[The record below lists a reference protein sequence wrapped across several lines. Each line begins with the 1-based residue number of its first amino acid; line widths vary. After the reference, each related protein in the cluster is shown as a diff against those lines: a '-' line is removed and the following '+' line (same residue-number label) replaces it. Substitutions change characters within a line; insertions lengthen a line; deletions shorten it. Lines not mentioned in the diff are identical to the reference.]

1 MKKLVSLILACLM
14 MVSGVVLLASCGESG
29 GKDLYAAYNKCI
41 SPYLFDDSGLPE
53 LVVATS
59 PDFSPMEFVD
69 ASKTG
74 DDKYVGFDIILAH
87 YLAKELNMKLVI
99 KPMSFDACT
108 AALEVES
115 ADLAISGF
123 SWTADRAENFLISD
137 WYVAGDNET
146 EQIII
151 TTKEN
156 EGKLT
161 TKESFD
167 SMKIGAQGGSLQ
179 ELLVKENFGAENMQL
194 YQNLDDAVEALKTGK
209 IDALA
214 VAVGNGDA
222 FISKNPDRIAVSGF
236 KFEIEDKYKNNVV
249 LLNKKDTELCEKVNA
264 ALAKAM
270 NAGLYDTWYEA
281 CQILSEIKTIDELGY
296 DENGNKITE
305 SAE

>member
-1 MKKLVSLILACLM
+1 MKKLLSVILACLM
-14 MVSGVVLLASCGESG
+14 LLSGAALFASCGQENSG
-29 GKDLYAAYNKCI
+29 DDLYAAYNKCI
-41 SPYLFDDSGLPE
+41 EPYKFDNAGLPE
-53 LVVATS
+53 LVIATS
-59 PDFSPMEFVD
+59 PDFAPMEFVD

-74 DDKYVGFDIILAH
+74 DDKYVGFDIILAN

-99 KPMSFDACT
+99 KPMAFDACT

-115 ADLAISGF
+115 VDLAISGF

-151 TTKEN
+151 TTKAN

-161 TKESFD
+161 TKESFAG
-167 SMKIGAQGGSLQ
+167 MKIGAQAGSLQ
-179 ELLVKENFGAENMQL
+179 ELLVKENFGADNMQL

-222 FISKNPDRIAVSGF
+222 FIAKNPDAIGASGF
-236 KFEIEDKYKNNVV
+236 QFEIEDKYKNNVI
-249 LLNKKDTELCEKVNA
+249 LMNKKDTELCEKVNA
-264 ALAKAM
+264 ALAKAL
-270 NAGLYDTWYEA
+270 NAGIYDQWYEA

-296 DENGNKITE
+296 DADGNKITE
-305 SAE
+305 